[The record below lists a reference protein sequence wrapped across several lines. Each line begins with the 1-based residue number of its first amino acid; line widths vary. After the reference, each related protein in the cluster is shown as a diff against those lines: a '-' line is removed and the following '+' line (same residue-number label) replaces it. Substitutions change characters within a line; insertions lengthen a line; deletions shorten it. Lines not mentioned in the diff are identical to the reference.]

1 MPKPTVLLPF
11 IISERERWGPKDDHI
26 TPILWPSLMKDNVA
40 LVDDD
45 WLSRDPVLARK
56 GLSRRAE
63 GDK

>member
-1 MPKPTVLLPF
+1 MGTK
-11 IISERERWGPKDDHI
+11 GDHN
-26 TPILWPSLMKDNVA
+26 TLILWPSLMKDNVA

-45 WLSRDPVLARK
+45 WLFRDPVLARK